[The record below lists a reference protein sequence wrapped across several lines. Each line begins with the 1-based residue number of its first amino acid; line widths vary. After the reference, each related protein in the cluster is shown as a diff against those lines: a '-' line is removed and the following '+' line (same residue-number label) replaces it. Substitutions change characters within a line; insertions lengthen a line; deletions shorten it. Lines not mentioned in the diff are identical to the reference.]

1 MIDPV
6 TIATVTS
13 AVSVLATEFA
23 KGAASEAGKSTWQ
36 KIKSL
41 FGWSTD
47 PAISNL
53 ATQVAT
59 ELTAKPELIQQV
71 LQILQNDKETGTASA
86 MVHTINAEKVV
97 VAQTIVAQ
105 TFQL

>member
-1 MIDPV
+1 MVDPI

-13 AVSVLATEFA
+13 AVSVLGSEFV
-23 KGAASEAGKSTWQ
+23 KGAASEAGKTTWQ

-41 FGWSTD
+41 FGWSAD
-47 PAISNL
+47 PAMSDV

-59 ELTAKPELIQQV
+59 QLTAKPELIPQV
-71 LQILQNDKETGTASA
+71 LQLLQSDKETGVAAA

-97 VAQTIVAQ
+97 VANTIVAQ